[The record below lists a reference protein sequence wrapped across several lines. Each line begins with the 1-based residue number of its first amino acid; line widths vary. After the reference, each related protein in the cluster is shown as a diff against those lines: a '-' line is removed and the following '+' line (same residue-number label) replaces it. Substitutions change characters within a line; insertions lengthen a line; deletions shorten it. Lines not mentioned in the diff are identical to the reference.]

1 VKLLLLML
9 AAEVRLMVPLVVP
22 STADAKLK
30 EAPVPVA
37 INVTVLALITPL
49 LAKVVA
55 LGAVRKKVPL
65 LAFAV
70 DAPIVTVFEAL
81 SVIFT
86 LPPEALALIPA
97 AEMVRAPLLPIL
109 PLLEVRLT

>member
-1 VKLLLLML
+1 ML
-9 AAEVRLMVPLVVP
+9 ALEIKLIVPLLVP

-30 EAPVPVA
+30 EAPGPVA

-49 LAKVVA
+49 FAKVEA

-81 SVIFT
+81 SVMST
-86 LPPEALALIPA
+86 LPFVALALIPA
-97 AEMVRAPLLPIL
+97 AEMVSVPLFPML